1 MTEDELA
8 QRLSAICP
16 TFPIYMPQDNEVF
29 PAIVY
34 SVVAVNTNSTICG
47 PTDEDKRVQIDCYAK
62 TYADLLMLRDDVLDA
77 LLDADKVNDFDA
89 FVENST
95 LFRRTLEFYI

>member
-8 QRLSAICP
+8 QRLSVLCP
-16 TFPIYMPQDNEVF
+16 TFPIYMPLDNEDF

-34 SVVAVNTNSTICG
+34 SVVSINTNTTICG
-47 PTDEDKRVQIDCYAK
+47 PSDEDRRVQVDCYAR
-62 TYADLLMLRDDVLDA
+62 TYADLLNLREKVLDV
-77 LLDADKVNDFDA
+77 LLDAEKLNDFDA
-89 FVENST
+89 FLENST

>member
-1 MTEDELA
+1 MSEDELA
-8 QRLSAICP
+8 QRLSVICP

-34 SVVAVNTNSTICG
+34 SVVGVNSNATICG
-47 PTDEDKRVQIDCYAK
+47 PSDEDKRVQVDCYAK
-62 TYADLLMLRDDVLDA
+62 TYGELLALRENVLDV
-77 LLDADKVNDFDA
+77 LLDAEKLNDFDA

-95 LFRRTLEFYI
+95 LYRRTLEFYI